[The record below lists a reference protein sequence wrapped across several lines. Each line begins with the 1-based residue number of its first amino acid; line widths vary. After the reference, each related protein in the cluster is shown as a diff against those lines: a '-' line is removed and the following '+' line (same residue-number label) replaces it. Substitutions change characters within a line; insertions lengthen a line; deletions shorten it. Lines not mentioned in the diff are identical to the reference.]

1 MSSYNDI
8 VKWWSNLEK
17 NTIEDYQVLLNNF
30 QILFASHTNNIEG
43 ISVNYHT
50 TRDVFEG
57 KNVNNYSGPVENLF
71 VVRNQKFASEY
82 LTKSVIAKKP
92 ITIDFIKKV
101 HKILMYGSYD
111 QTRWGKGE
119 RPGKFKIGDYCIG
132 LMDIGSLPDEV
143 NQDMQELVDELNTAT
158 ITDVLTASAYF
169 HCKFESIHPF
179 ADGNGRVGRTLLN
192 YFLMLHNYP
201 PLIIFDEDKNVY
213 YMALEVFDRTGEIS
227 GMEKFLQEQTI
238 KTWSKHLPFNKM
250 EYLEKFL
257 PLLPEASV
265 AACKTKEDCDA
276 LLERL
281 GVKCL

>member
-1 MSSYNDI
+1 MYNDI
-8 VKWWSNLEK
+8 VEWWNKLEK
-17 NTIEDYQVLLNNF
+17 NTIEDYQVLLDNF
-30 QILFASHTNNIEG
+30 QILFASNTNNIEG
-43 ISVNYHT
+43 IDVSYHT

-111 QTRWGKGE
+111 QTKWNKGE
-119 RPGKFKIGDYCIG
+119 RPGKFKVGDCCIG
-132 LMDIGSLPDEV
+132 IMDSGSSPEEV
-143 NQDMQELVDELNTAT
+143 NQDMQELVDELNTT
-158 ITDVLTASAYF
+158 KIIDVLTAGAYF

-179 ADGNGRVGRTLLN
+179 ADGNGRAGRTLLN

-201 PLIIFDEDKNVY
+201 PLIIFDEDKTTY

-238 KTWSKHLPFNKM
+238 KTWSKHIPFNKM

-257 PLLPEASV
+257 TLLPEASV
-265 AACKTKEDCDA
+265 KQCRTKEDCDA
-276 LLERL
+276 LLKRL
-281 GVKCL
+281 GLKIP